1 MPDTKIK
8 RVRRTMEERIAEIN
22 SKIEELGN
30 QVQTIEAKK
39 QESIAIFDDRIARVQ
54 ARIEVLNK

>member
-1 MPDTKIK
+1 
-8 RVRRTMEERIAEIN
+8 MEERIAEIN